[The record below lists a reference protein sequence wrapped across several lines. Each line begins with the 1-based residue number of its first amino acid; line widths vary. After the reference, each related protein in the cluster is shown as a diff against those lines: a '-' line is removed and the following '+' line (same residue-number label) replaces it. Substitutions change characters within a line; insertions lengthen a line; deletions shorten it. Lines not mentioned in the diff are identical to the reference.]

1 MERQSLGTPLLHAIF
16 RKEAEA
22 IRLALFGN
30 RLALRFIPIASLPFL
45 GIWGQNA
52 AVANS
57 HKQVHSILIAQI
69 E

>member
-1 MERQSLGTPLLHAIF
+1 
-16 RKEAEA
+16 
-22 IRLALFGN
+22 
-30 RLALRFIPIASLPFL
+30 LPFL

-57 HKQVHSILIAQI
+57 HNQVHSILIAQM